1 MYFGASFPY
10 FSSNLIIAEPTII
23 PSAILAI
30 SFACLG
36 VEMPKPIAQGISVF
50 SRTILII
57 EARSVLISLRIP
69 VTPRLETI
77 YKKPSASLAII
88 AIRFFEVGAMSEI
101 KATSYS

>member
-1 MYFGASFPY
+1 MDFTYCPMYFGASFPY

-57 EARSVLISLRIP
+57 EARSVLISFRIP

-77 YKKPSASLAII
+77 YKK
-88 AIRFFEVGAMSEI
+88 
-101 KATSYS
+101 